1 MVDLKGKS
9 AIITGGAMGI
19 GRAITAYFS
28 RAGANVLI
36 ADVNEEAAQKTAG
49 ELGGNVLALRTD
61 IRDLNSVRSAVQK
74 AIETFGKIDVLVNNA
89 GWDEIKFFL
98 QTTPEFWEKVIA
110 INYIGVLNTTYA
122 VLPHMV
128 ERKSGAIVNISSDA
142 GRVGSSGESVYAGC
156 KAAVIAFSKTIAREH
171 ARDNIRVNVV
181 CPGPTETPLF
191 ENLKKDETGAKILS
205 AMDKFIPMRRLGK
218 PEDLAPAVA
227 FLASDEASFI
237 TGQVLSV
244 SGGLTMAG

>member
-1 MVDLKGKS
+1 MVNLKGKS

-19 GRAITAYFS
+19 GRAISEYFV

-36 ADVNEEAAQKTAG
+36 ADINEGAAQKTAR
-49 ELGGNVLALRTD
+49 EIGNNVIAHRTD
-61 IRDLNSVRSAVQK
+61 ITDLSSVKDAVQK
-74 AIETFGKIDVLVNNA
+74 AVDSFEKIDVLVNNA

-98 QTTPEFWEKVIA
+98 QTTPDFWDRVIA
-110 INYIGVLNTTYA
+110 INYKGVLNTTFA

-128 ERKSGAIVNISSDA
+128 EKKSGAIINIASDA
-142 GRVGSSGESVYAGC
+142 GRVGSSGEAVYAGC
-156 KAAVIAFSKTIAREH
+156 KAGVIAFSKTIAREH

-205 AMDKFIPMRRLGK
+205 SMDKFIPLRRLGK

>member
-1 MVDLKGKS
+1 MIDLKGKS

-19 GRAITAYFS
+19 GRAIVEYFA

-36 ADVNEEAAQKTAG
+36 LDINESAAQKTAKEIG
-49 ELGGNVLALRTD
+49 SNVFAQKTD
-61 IRDLNSVRSAVQK
+61 ITDLSSVKHAVQK
-74 AIETFGKIDVLVNNA
+74 AIESFGRIDVLVNNA

-98 QTTPEFWEKVIA
+98 ATTPEFWDKVIA
-110 INYIGVLNTTYA
+110 INYKGVLNTTCA

-128 ERKSGAIVNISSDA
+128 ERKSGAIVNIASDA
-142 GRVGSSGESVYAGC
+142 GRVGSSGEAVYAGC
-156 KAAVIAFSKTIAREH
+156 KAGVIAFSKTIAREH

-191 ENLKKDETGAKILS
+191 ENLKRDETGAKILS
-205 AMDKFIPMRRLGK
+205 SMDKYIPLRRLGK
-218 PEDLAPAVA
+218 PEDIAPAVA

>member
-9 AIITGGAMGI
+9 AIVTGGAMGI
-19 GRAITAYFS
+19 GSAIVDYFVK
-28 RAGANVLI
+28 AGASVLI
-36 ADVNEEAAQKTAG
+36 ADINSESAEKTAR
-49 ELGGNVLALRTD
+49 ELGSNVLAHKTD
-61 IRDLNSVRSAVQK
+61 ITDLNSVNDAVKK
-74 AIETFGKIDVLVNNA
+74 AIDSFGKIDILVNNA

-98 QTTPEFWEKVIA
+98 QTTPEFWDKVIA
-110 INYIGVLNTTYA
+110 INYNGVLNTTYA
-122 VLPHMV
+122 VLPHMI
-128 ERKSGAIVNISSDA
+128 EKKNGAIVNISSDA
-142 GRVGSSGESVYAGC
+142 GRVGSSGESVYSGAKAG
-156 KAAVIAFSKTIAREH
+156 VIAFSKTIAREH

-205 AMDKFIPMRRLGK
+205 SMDKFIPLRRLGK
-218 PEDLAPAVA
+218 PKDLAPAVA
-227 FLASDEASFI
+227 FLASDEALFI

>member
-1 MVDLKGKS
+1 MIDLKGKS

-19 GRAITAYFS
+19 GRAIVEYFAK
-28 RAGANVLI
+28 AGANVLI
-36 ADVNEEAAQKTAG
+36 LDINEEAAQKTAKEIG
-49 ELGGNVLALRTD
+49 SNVFAQKTD
-61 IRDLNSVRSAVQK
+61 ITDLSSVKHAVQK
-74 AIETFGKIDVLVNNA
+74 AIESFGRIDVLVNNA

-98 QTTPEFWEKVIA
+98 ATTPEFWDKVIA
-110 INYIGVLNTTYA
+110 INYKGVLNTTCA

-128 ERKSGAIVNISSDA
+128 ERKSGAIVNIASDA
-142 GRVGSSGESVYAGC
+142 GRVGSSGEAVYAGC
-156 KAAVIAFSKTIAREH
+156 KAGVIAFSKTIAREH

-191 ENLKKDETGAKILS
+191 ENLKRDETGAKILS
-205 AMDKFIPMRRLGK
+205 SMDKYIPLRRLGK
-218 PEDLAPAVA
+218 PEDIAPAVA

>member
-9 AIITGGAMGI
+9 AIVTGGAMGI
-19 GRAITAYFS
+19 GRAIVEYFVK
-28 RAGANVLI
+28 AGANVLL
-36 ADVNEEAAQKTAG
+36 ADINEQAAQKTAMEIG
-49 ELGGNVLALRTD
+49 SNILAHKTD
-61 IRDLNSVRSAVQK
+61 ITDLSSVKDAVK
-74 AIETFGKIDVLVNNA
+74 KTIETFGKIDILVNNA

-98 QTTPEFWEKVIA
+98 QTTPEFWDRVIA
-110 INYIGVLNTTYA
+110 INYKGVLNTTFA
-122 VLPHMV
+122 VLPHMI
-128 ERKSGAIVNISSDA
+128 EKKNGAIVNVSSDA
-142 GRVGSSGESVYAGC
+142 GRVGSSGEAVYAGC
-156 KAAVIAFSKTIAREH
+156 KAGVIAFSKTIAREH

-191 ENLKKDETGAKILS
+191 ENLKKDEMGAKILS
-205 AMDKFIPMRRLGK
+205 SMDKFIPLRRLGK
-218 PEDLAPAVA
+218 PEDIAPAVA

>member
-1 MVDLKGKS
+1 MVDLKEKS
-9 AIITGGAMGI
+9 AIVTGGAMGI
-19 GRAITAYFS
+19 GRAIVEYFVK
-28 RAGANVLI
+28 AGANVLL
-36 ADVNEEAAQKTAG
+36 ADINEEMAQKTAR
-49 ELGGNVLALRTD
+49 ELGSNVLAQKTD
-61 IRDLNSVRSAVQK
+61 ITDLSSVKEAVK
-74 AIETFGKIDVLVNNA
+74 KTIETFGKIDILVNNA

-98 QTTPEFWEKVIA
+98 QTTPEFWDRVIA
-110 INYIGVLNTTYA
+110 INYKGVLNTTFA
-122 VLPHMV
+122 VLPHMI
-128 ERKSGAIVNISSDA
+128 EKKKGAIVNVPSDA
-142 GRVGSSGESVYAGC
+142 GRVGSSGEAVYAGC
-156 KAAVIAFSKTIAREH
+156 KAGVIAFSKTIAREH

-191 ENLKKDETGAKILS
+191 ENLKRDEMGAKILS
-205 AMDKFIPMRRLGK
+205 SMDKYIPLRRLGK